1 MTALSTAPFQA
12 GPSAEANFER
22 IVNAQQHRSGV
33 PSPAAATCDTASVRS
48 IDTSVNVTLD
58 ELENEPQV
66 SQQKYCLE
74 QGQAQGY
81 HLACPFICISIV
93 SEGITYA

>member
-1 MTALSTAPFQA
+1 MAALSTAPFQA

-66 SQQKYCLE
+66 STKILFRTRASS
-74 QGQAQGY
+74 G
-81 HLACPFICISIV
+81 V
-93 SEGITYA
+93 SPS